1 MKRDKTIFLQE
12 LRVRAQQNLRL
23 LEGLAQLPEE
33 ALQARPGDKAWTALE
48 ALKHI
53 NTFNRAYQGRA
64 AEAIRRNRSTRA
76 PREFRSG
83 FLGGIIANWAR
94 PGATTIKLPAPKKVN
109 YHGRPLDREVL
120 EQSLTDARELLD
132 LLDDAESVDLTT
144 TKIGSL
150 EAAWFKLRLGDT
162 LRLIVNHD
170 WRHIEQA
177 ERATRGEAGIRTK

>member
-1 MKRDKTIFLQE
+1 MKRDKTTFLQE
-12 LRVRAQQNLRL
+12 LRGRAEQNLQL
-23 LEGLAQLPEE
+23 LENLVQLPEG
-33 ALQARPGDKAWTALE
+33 ALQARPSDKAWTALE
-48 ALKHI
+48 ALQHI
-53 NTFNRAYQGRA
+53 NSFNRAYQGRA
-64 AEAIRRNRSTRA
+64 AEAIRLNRKTQASRK
-76 PREFRSG
+76 FRSG

-109 YHGRPLDREVL
+109 YRGRPLDRSVL
-120 EQSLTDARELLD
+120 EQSLTDARELLR

-144 TKIGSL
+144 TKISSM
-150 EAAWFKLRLGDT
+150 EAAWFKLRLGDA